1 MMDNTFETSRGKITL
16 RAARGE
22 DLDAFRALRLEALRD
37 YPGMFGSD
45 YAVNKAQPSDFWI
58 GRLFLHNSEGKVFF
72 AEFEGTLIG
81 MCGIMLGST
90 SKTRHNGTI
99 WGVYVKPAWQGL
111 HLAREL
117 IDLCAGWGREQGV
130 KLLKLAV
137 VATNASAV
145 RCYKAYGFSVYG
157 TDPQAICHEG
167 KYDDELLM
175 VKFFD

>member
-1 MMDNTFETSRGKITL
+1 
-16 RAARGE
+16 
-22 DLDAFRALRLEALRD
+22 
-37 YPGMFGSD
+37 
-45 YAVNKAQPSDFWI
+45 
-58 GRLFLHNSEGKVFF
+58 
-72 AEFEGTLIG
+72 
-81 MCGIMLGST
+81 
-90 SKTRHNGTI
+90 
-99 WGVYVKPAWQGL
+99 
-111 HLAREL
+111 L

-167 KYDDELLM
+167 KYYDELLM